1 MMGLKDQTVQV
12 AIADQ
17 DRVEADREDLDP
29 EAGVDRVLEAVAGR
43 VVLDQ
48 EDLVQVVLDQEVAD
62 QEVAGR
68 VVLDQEDLVQVV
80 LDQEVADQ
88 VAPGQEDLVLVDQDP
103 AVVGREDLDREVAD
117 QAVLD
122 QEVADQE
129 VADQAVLDQ
138 EDLDREVAD
147 QAVQV
152 RVVLVRVDQDLV
164 DLDREEVDQVGVDR
178 ADQALVDLDREGVDP
193 VVQVLVADRAREA
206 GVDLG
211 VVPGQGVAGH
221 AGMESSN
228 RGNNVTMETR
238 SITTTAQHS
247 VSSLSAGTASPTK
260 IRRSAMT

>member
-1 MMGLKDQTVQV
+1 M
-12 AIADQ
+12 
-17 DRVEADREDLDP
+17 
-29 EAGVDRVLEAVAGR
+29 
-43 VVLDQ
+43 
-48 EDLVQVVLDQEVAD
+48 
-62 QEVAGR
+62 
-68 VVLDQEDLVQVV
+68 
-80 LDQEVADQ
+80 
-88 VAPGQEDLVLVDQDP
+88 
-103 AVVGREDLDREVAD
+103 GREDLDREVAD
-117 QAVLD
+117 QAV
-122 QEVADQE
+122 
-129 VADQAVLDQ
+129 
-138 EDLDREVAD
+138 LDREVAD